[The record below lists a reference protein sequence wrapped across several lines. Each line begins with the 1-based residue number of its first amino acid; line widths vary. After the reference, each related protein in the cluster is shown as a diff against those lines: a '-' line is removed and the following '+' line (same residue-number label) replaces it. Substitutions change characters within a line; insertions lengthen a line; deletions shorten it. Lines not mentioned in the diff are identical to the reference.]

1 MKFFMSQ
8 IAYFL
13 SERGARQNVRTLSK
27 YLVFLA
33 LLIAIYSALFHV
45 IMLYAEARYHS
56 WLSGLYW
63 TLTVMTTLGFGDI
76 TFTSDIGRLFSIV
89 VMVSGIVLLLI
100 VLPFMFIRL
109 FYAPWLEAQ
118 VRGRAPREVPPSA
131 AMHVIICQYD
141 SIAPGLIERLRFSG
155 IPYYVIEPDWAEAA
169 RMYGDGISVIAG
181 EVDSSLTYQNLR
193 VAQARLVFA
202 NCSDTVN
209 TNITLTVREVA
220 PEVPIVGLAQE
231 EDSVDILELSGCS
244 YVMPLHLRLAQRLAN
259 RVNAGHAQTH
269 IVGSILNLQIADF
282 AVYNTPL
289 AGKTVGELGLEKVT
303 GATLIAVWERGRLKA
318 AHPETV
324 LTKESVAVV
333 AGSAAQLLELDML
346 LVIYNTNYNP
356 VLIIGGGRVGQAA
369 AQSLKQREVAFH
381 LVERDA
387 ALREHLTAL
396 SEQIFI
402 GDAADRSVLMKAGLS
417 EAPSV
422 LLTTNDDAM
431 NIYLAV
437 YCRRLNPGMRI
448 ISRIT
453 HEKNIEAIYRAG
465 ADFAISYA
473 SLGAEE
479 IFAQLHSRQLLILG
493 EGFEIFS
500 ARLPTALVGQTIGS
514 SKIAEVTGLNVI
526 GIQQD
531 GKVDTHVAAETPL
544 AETSELVMMGSTGG
558 RQEFF
563 KTFHGGD

>member
-13 SERGARQNVRTLSK
+13 SERSARQNVRTLAK
-27 YLVFLA
+27 YVAFLV
-33 LLIAIYSALFHV
+33 LLITIYSVLFHV
-45 IMLYAEARYHS
+45 IMLYAESRYHS
-56 WLSGLYW
+56 WLSGFYW

-89 VMVSGIVLLLI
+89 VMLSGIVFLLI
-100 VLPFMFIRL
+100 VLPFTFIRL

-118 VRGRAPREVPPSA
+118 VRVQTPREVPPSA
-131 AMHVIICQYD
+131 ARHVIICQYD

-155 IPYYVIEPDWAEAA
+155 IPYYVIEPDWAQAA
-169 RMYGDGISVIAG
+169 RMHGDGISVIAG
-181 EVDSSLTYQNLR
+181 DVDSSLTYKNMR

-231 EDSVDILELSGCS
+231 QDSVDILQLSGCS
-244 YVMPLHLRLAQRLAN
+244 YVMPLHQHLAERLAN

-269 IVGSILNLQIADF
+269 SIGRILDLQIADF
-282 AVYNTPL
+282 VVYNTPL
-289 AGKTVGELGLEKVT
+289 VGKTVGELKLEKAT
-303 GATLIAVWERGRLKA
+303 GVTLIAVWERGRLNA
-318 AHPETV
+318 AKPATV
-324 LTKESVAVV
+324 LGKESVVVV
-333 AGSAAQLLELDML
+333 AGTAAQMLELDML

-369 AQSLKQREVAFH
+369 ARALKQREVAFH

-387 ALREHLTAL
+387 RLREHLTGL

-402 GDAADRSVLMKAGLS
+402 GDAADRSVLMKAGLN

-437 YCRRLNPGMRI
+437 YCRRLNPDLRI

-479 IFAQLHSRQLLILG
+479 IFAQMHSRQLLILG

-500 ARLPTALVGQTIGS
+500 ARLPRPLVSETIGS

-531 GKVDTHVAAETPL
+531 GKVETHVSPETPL
-544 AETSELVMMGSTGG
+544 PEGSELVMMGSTVG

-563 KTFHGGD
+563 KTFQNGD